1 NKISKTI
8 TEIDESY
15 SKYRISEALMGT
27 YRLVWDDFCSW
38 YLEMVKPNYGSPT
51 DSLTYAKT
59 IEQLEKILKLL
70 HPFMP
75 FLSEEIWHLI
85 DDRKEDII
93 VADWPKAATVNEQ
106 LLSDFENTTEVV
118 AGIRT
123 IRKEQNIA
131 NKDQM
136 ELLVIDNQ
144 KSETNL
150 DAIIAKLGNLTSV
163 KTTEEKPGGAFSFMV
178 NSNEYFIPLGNNIDI
193 AGEIEKLEK
202 ELNYTQGF
210 LKSVEGK
217 LSNERFVNN
226 APESVVANEKH
237 KMADAKTKIAILATK
252 IKDLGNA

>member
-1 NKISKTI
+1 
-8 TEIDESY
+8 
-15 SKYRISEALMGT
+15 
-27 YRLVWDDFCSW
+27 
-38 YLEMVKPNYGSPT
+38 
-51 DSLTYAKT
+51 
-59 IEQLEKILKLL
+59 
-70 HPFMP
+70 MP

-93 VADWPKAATVNEQ
+93 IAEWPKAGNVNEQ

-131 NKDQM
+131 NKDQL

-150 DAIIAKLGNLTSV
+150 DTIIAKLGNLRSIN
-163 KTTEEKPGGAFSFMV
+163 TTEENPGGAFSFMV
-178 NSNEYFIPLGNNIDI
+178 NSNEYFIPLANNIDI
-193 AGEIEKLEK
+193 GVEIEKLEK
-202 ELNYTQGF
+202 ELNYTKGF

-226 APESVVANEKH
+226 APEEVVTNEKN
-237 KMADAKTKIAILATK
+237 KMADAKSKISILATK
-252 IKDLGNA
+252 IKELGNA